1 MAPATPRWAASARAR
16 LAGSARATT
25 ATTSSRSGTA
35 AVAFTIAPT
44 ERTAVAGS
52 SFPANTRA
60 RAPAIE
66 RATSRSLL
74 PLATDWNS
82 TTGFSPIMA
91 TAKASRSGRTLR
103 TSGARTAIVARLA
116 AIAMNR
122 NATIDA
128 VTPPNIRATPDDNNV
143 NRGPYT
149 AGVPTHRGPTYCASG
164 SDGKSDGVATYGF
177 ALWTAAILP

>member
-1 MAPATPRWAASARAR
+1 
-16 LAGSARATT
+16 
-25 ATTSSRSGTA
+25 
-35 AVAFTIAPT
+35 
-44 ERTAVAGS
+44 
-52 SFPANTRA
+52 
-60 RAPAIE
+60 
-66 RATSRSLL
+66 
-74 PLATDWNS
+74 
-82 TTGFSPIMA
+82 MA
-91 TAKASRSGRTLR
+91 TAKASRLGRTLR

-177 ALWTAAILP
+177 AEDCEERPSGQGHSEHGHRYQGTPVNRVEGRQPGQPSERARGPGRAGQDRLKGRAGDRCDDRNQHDGRDRAGDGGFAGRGCLHGDRL